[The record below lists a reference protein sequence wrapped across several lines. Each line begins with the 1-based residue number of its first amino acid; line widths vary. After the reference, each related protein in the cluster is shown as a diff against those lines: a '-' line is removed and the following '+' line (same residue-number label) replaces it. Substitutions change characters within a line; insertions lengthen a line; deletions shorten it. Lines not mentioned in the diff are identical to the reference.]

1 MKNDRKKK
9 ENKVVFYLDDEQ
21 FQKVTKHVEALPYSP
36 SVAAFV
42 RHLVMTAITTE
53 VS

>member
-1 MKNDRKKK
+1 MKIDRKKK

-21 FQKVTKHVEALPYSP
+21 YEKLVKHVESLPYSP

-42 RHLVMTAITTE
+42 RHLAMTAVTVE
-53 VS
+53 S